1 MMRVPYLEIKLLL
14 SPGQLRFVLSKH
26 LHTLEKQVF
35 FVNTSEIIADRLIGW
50 GVEVIFG
57 LPGDGI
63 NGMME
68 ALRTRSDRIKFV
80 LVRHE
85 EGAAFSAVGYAKFT
99 GKLGVC
105 LATSGP
111 GGIHLLNGLY
121 DAHMDNA
128 PVLAITGRTYSDL
141 IGFRYQQDVDLL
153 GPFSAV
159 AGYNQIV
166 MNASHAQMS
175 VDLACKFAIEN
186 RDVAHISI
194 PIDVQE
200 QEFSK
205 SQVTEHKV
213 TKSTSDILPAVSVP
227 DRSAIEKASAI
238 LNSGKKIVL
247 FVGAGALGAGDEV
260 IALAQKLNAPIV
272 KSLLGKAVVP
282 DDHPLTLGGLG
293 LLGTSAAEE
302 AMEKADT
309 LLMVGTSYPFSDF
322 LPKPDQAKGVQI
334 DIRGDRI
341 GTRYPVSVGL
351 VGDSKATLRALD
363 PLVKPS
369 NDDSFLKDMQKKMS
383 GWWEL
388 MEKRGTR
395 TDFPLKPQSVVWTLS
410 ELLSDD
416 AIVCSDSGTITTW
429 AARYIKIRTKQM
441 FSLSGTLA
449 SMANGVPYAIGAQMA
464 YPDRQVVAI
473 VGDGGFAM
481 LMAEFS
487 TAVRYNLP
495 IKVIVIK
502 NGGLGMI
509 RWEQIGF
516 LGHPEYGV
524 KFQDIDFAKF
534 AEACGGAGYRITKY
548 EELKPMLSQA
558 LSEKGP
564 AVIEATVDP
573 NEPPYPASLELKQVE
588 NFAKA
593 LIKGEPNR
601 KKIALT
607 LYRDKIKEL

>member
-1 MMRVPYLEIKLLL
+1 M
-14 SPGQLRFVLSKH
+14 
-26 LHTLEKQVF
+26 
-35 FVNTSEIIADRLIGW
+35 NTSDIIADRLIGW
-50 GVEVIFG
+50 GVKVVFG

-68 ALRTRSDRIKFV
+68 ALRTRSDKIKFV

-121 DAHMDNA
+121 DAHLDNA

-213 TKSTSDILPAVSVP
+213 PKSTSNTLPAISVP
-227 DRSAIEKASAI
+227 DISGLEQAAAV
-238 LNSGKKIVL
+238 LNSGKNIVL

-260 IALAQKLNAPIV
+260 IALAQKLNAPVV

-282 DDHPLTLGGLG
+282 DKDPVCLGGLG

-302 AMEKADT
+302 AMEKADS
-309 LLMVGTSYPFSDF
+309 LLMIGTSYPFSDF
-322 LPKPDQAKGVQI
+322 LPKPGQVQAVQI
-334 DIRGDRI
+334 DIRADRI

-351 VGDSKATLRALD
+351 VGDSKATLKALN
-363 PLVKPS
+363 PLVNPNK
-369 NDDSFLKDMQKKMS
+369 DDSFLKEMQDRMAD
-383 GWWEL
+383 WWKL
-388 MEKRGTR
+388 MEKRGCR
-395 TDFPLKPQSVVWTLS
+395 TDFPLKPQVVTWTLS
-410 ELLSDD
+410 DLLSDD

-429 AARYIKIRTKQM
+429 AARYIKIRKNQK

-449 SMANGVPYAIGAQMA
+449 SMANGMSYALGAQAA
-464 YPDRQVVAI
+464 YPDRQVIAI

-481 LMAEFS
+481 LMGEFS

-495 IKVIVIK
+495 IKVIVVK
-502 NGGLGMI
+502 NGALGMI

-524 KFQDIDFAKF
+524 KFQDIDFVKF
-534 AEACGGAGYRITKY
+534 AEACGGVGYRIAKF
-548 EELKPMLSQA
+548 EEVKPTLSQA
-558 LSEKGP
+558 LQEKGP
-564 AVIEATVDP
+564 ALVEATVDP
-573 NEPPYPASLELKQVE
+573 NEPPFPARLELKQVE
-588 NFAKA
+588 NLAKA

-601 KKIALT
+601 KRIALT

>member
-1 MMRVPYLEIKLLL
+1 L
-14 SPGQLRFVLSKH
+14 
-26 LHTLEKQVF
+26 
-35 FVNTSEIIADRLIGW
+35 NTSDIIADRLIDW
-50 GVEVIFG
+50 GVEAIFG

-68 ALRTRSDRIKFV
+68 ALRKRSEKMKFY

-85 EGAAFSAVGYAKFT
+85 EGAAFAAVGYAKFT

-121 DAHMDNA
+121 DAKMDNV

-141 IGFRYQQDVDLL
+141 IGYGYQQDVDLL
-153 GPFSAV
+153 APFSSV
-159 AGYNQIV
+159 AGYNQLV
-166 MNASHAQMS
+166 MNASHAGMT
-175 VDLACKFAIEN
+175 VDLACKYAISN
-186 RDVAHISI
+186 KDVSHISI

-200 QEFSK
+200 MEFSEK
-205 SQVTEHKV
+205 EESEHKV
-213 TKSTSDILPAVSVP
+213 IGGTSDLIPSKSVP
-227 DRSAIEKASAI
+227 ERSALAKAATI
-238 LNSGKKIVL
+238 LNSGKKIL
-247 FVGAGALGAGDEV
+247 IFVGAGALGAGEEV
-260 IALAQKLNAPIV
+260 ISIAQKLKAPIV

-282 DDHPLTLGGLG
+282 DENPLSLGGLG

-309 LLMVGTSYPFSDF
+309 LLMVGTHYPFSDF
-322 LPKPDQAKGVQI
+322 LPKVGQVQAIQI
-334 DIRGDRI
+334 DIRADRI
-341 GTRYPVSVGL
+341 GSRYPISVGL
-351 VGDSKATLRALD
+351 VGDSKATLGELS
-363 PLVKPS
+363 PLINEKA
-369 NDDSFLKDMQKKMS
+369 DGSFLADMQKKMN
-383 GWWEL
+383 GWWDL
-388 MEKRGTR
+388 MVKRGTR
-395 TDFPLKPQSVVWTLS
+395 TDFPLKPQALVWALS
-410 ELLSDD
+410 DLLNDD

-429 AARYIKIRTKQM
+429 AARYIKIRKNQM

-449 SMANGVPYAIGAQMA
+449 SMANGVGYANGAQVA

-495 IKVIVIK
+495 IKILVVK
-502 NGGLGMI
+502 NGALGMI
-509 RWEQIGF
+509 RWEQIGL

-524 KFQDIDFAKF
+524 KFQDIDFASF
-534 AEACGGAGYRITKY
+534 AEACGGAGYRISKF
-548 EELKPMLSQA
+548 EELNPVLSKA
-558 LSEKGP
+558 LSEKRP
-564 AVIEATVDP
+564 TIIEATVDP
-573 NEPPYPASLELKQVE
+573 NEPPYPARLELKQVE

-593 LIKGEPNR
+593 LARGEPNR

>member
-1 MMRVPYLEIKLLL
+1 M
-14 SPGQLRFVLSKH
+14 
-26 LHTLEKQVF
+26 
-35 FVNTSEIIADRLIGW
+35 NTSDIIVDRLIDW

-68 ALRTRSDRIKFV
+68 SLRKRSDKIKFV

-121 DAHMDNA
+121 DAHMDNV

-141 IGFRYQQDVDLL
+141 IGSGYQQDVDLL

-159 AGYNQIV
+159 AGFNHII
-166 MNASHAQMS
+166 MNAEHAQMTL
-175 VDLACKFAIEN
+175 DLACKHATGN
-186 RDVAHISI
+186 RGVAHISI

-200 QEFSK
+200 EQLSK
-205 SQVTEHKV
+205 DRITEHEV
-213 TKSTSDILPAVSVP
+213 PKSTSDILPSSFMP
-227 DRSAIEKASAI
+227 DQPSLERAASI
-238 LNSGKKIVL
+238 LNSGRKIVL
-247 FVGAGALGAGDEV
+247 FVGAGALGAGEEV
-260 IALAQKLNAPIV
+260 LELAQKLKAPVV

-282 DDHPLTLGGLG
+282 DDDPVSLGGLG
-293 LLGTSAAEE
+293 LLGTSTAEE
-302 AMEKADT
+302 TMEKADT
-309 LLMVGTSYPFSDF
+309 MLMVGTSYPFSDF
-322 LPKPDQAKGVQI
+322 LPKPGQVKAVQI
-334 DIRGDRI
+334 DLRADRI
-341 GTRYPVSVGL
+341 GIRYPVSVGL
-351 VGDSKATLRALD
+351 VGDAKTTLRQLSK
-363 PLVKPS
+363 LVNP
-369 NDDSFLKDMQKKMS
+369 NGDDSFLKEMQKKMS

-388 MEKRGTR
+388 MDKRGSR
-395 TDFPLKPQSVVWTLS
+395 TDFPLKPQVVTWTLS
-410 ELLSDD
+410 SLLTDD
-416 AIVCSDSGTITTW
+416 AIVVSDSGTVTTW
-429 AARYIKIRTKQM
+429 AARYIRIRKGQM

-449 SMANGVPYAIGAQMA
+449 SMANGTSYVIGAQIA
-464 YPDRQVVAI
+464 YPNRQVVAI

-481 LMAEFS
+481 LMGEFS

-495 IKVIVIK
+495 IKVIVVK
-502 NGGLGMI
+502 NGALGMI

-524 KFQDIDFAKF
+524 KFQDIDFVKF
-534 AEACGGAGYRITKY
+534 AEACGGVGYKIEKY
-548 EELKPMLSQA
+548 EEVRPTLEKA
-558 LSEKGP
+558 LREKGP
-564 AVIEATVDP
+564 TIIEAVVDP
-573 NEPPYPASLELKQVE
+573 NEPPYPARLELKQVE

>member
-1 MMRVPYLEIKLLL
+1 M
-14 SPGQLRFVLSKH
+14 
-26 LHTLEKQVF
+26 
-35 FVNTSEIIADRLIGW
+35 NTSEIIADRLIGW

-63 NGMME
+63 NGVME

-121 DAHMDNA
+121 DAHMDNV
-128 PVLAITGRTYSDL
+128 PLLAITGRTYSDL

-153 GPFSAV
+153 VPFAGV
-159 AGYNQIV
+159 AGYNHLV
-166 MNASHAQMS
+166 MNPSHAQMS

-194 PIDVQE
+194 PIDVQI

-205 SQVTEHKV
+205 SQVTEQKV
-213 TKSTSDILPAVSVP
+213 TKATSDIIPAVSVP
-227 DRSAIEKASAI
+227 DRSALEQAAAVLS
-238 LNSGKKIVL
+238 SGKKIVL
-247 FVGAGALGAGDEV
+247 FVGAGALGAGDE
-260 IALAQKLNAPIV
+260 IITLAQKLNAPIV

-282 DDHPLTLGGLG
+282 DENPLSMGGLG
-293 LLGTSAAEE
+293 LLGTSASEE

-309 LLMVGTSYPFSDF
+309 LLMVGTHYPYSGF
-322 LPKPDQAKGVQI
+322 LPKPGQAQGVQI
-334 DIRGDRI
+334 DIRSDRI
-341 GTRYPVSVGL
+341 GTRYPVSTGL
-351 VGDSKATLRALD
+351 VGDSKATLRALE
-363 PLVKPS
+363 PLVKP
-369 NDDSFLKDMQKKMS
+369 NRDDSFLKEMQSKMAD
-383 GWWEL
+383 WWKL
-388 MEKRGTR
+388 MEKRGSR
-395 TDFPLKPQSVVWTLS
+395 TDFPLKPQVVAWTLS
-410 ELLSDD
+410 DLLTDD

-429 AARYIKIRTKQM
+429 AARYIKIRKNQK

-464 YPDRQVVAI
+464 FPDRQVVAI
-473 VGDGGFAM
+473 VGDGGFTM
-481 LMAEFS
+481 LMGEFS

-495 IKVIVIK
+495 IKVIVMK
-502 NGGLGMI
+502 NGALGMI
-509 RWEQIGF
+509 RWEQISF
-516 LGHPEYGV
+516 LGNPEYGV
-524 KFQDIDFAKF
+524 KFQDIDFVKF
-534 AEACGGAGYRITKY
+534 AEACGGVGYRIGKF
-548 EELKPMLSQA
+548 EEVKPTLSQA
-558 LSEKGP
+558 LQERGP
-564 AVIEATVDP
+564 TVVEATIDP
-573 NEPPYPASLELKQVE
+573 NEPPFPARLELKQVE

-601 KKIALT
+601 KRIALT